1 MTRDVTSRSRS
12 ISIDAAAQ
20 QAQVRRA
27 RGQAGGFRREMRAM
41 TPIAVSSIALAV
53 ILVGALFG
61 ALLRNTLPKHH
72 LEDDTRDYV
81 RLGTGLIATIA
92 ALVLGLLIGS
102 ANGSYD
108 TESSQVR
115 HLTADIVLLDTL
127 LDQYGPETRDARDL
141 LRRALEP
148 MVRRIWREDNSP
160 STKGTPFRATA
171 VSEDAFA
178 KIQQLSPK
186 TEAQRSLKDR
196 AIQVATDAA
205 QTRLL
210 LFVHADNSIPMPFLA
225 VLVFWLSVIFMSFSL
240 FSRFSPINIA
250 AMLLFAIS
258 ASAAL
263 FLILELSQP
272 FVGLMQISSTP
283 LRNALAPLGP

>member
-1 MTRDVTSRSRS
+1 
-12 ISIDAAAQ
+12 
-20 QAQVRRA
+20 
-27 RGQAGGFRREMRAM
+27 M
-41 TPIAVSSIALAV
+41 TPIAVSLIALAV
-53 ILVGALFG
+53 ILAGALFG
-61 ALLRNTLPKHH
+61 TFLRKTLPDHH
-72 LEDDTRDYV
+72 LADDTRDYV

-92 ALVLGLLIGS
+92 GLVLGLLIAS
-102 ANGSYD
+102 AKSSYD

-115 HLTADIVLLDTL
+115 HLTANIVLLDTL
-127 LDQYGPETRDARDL
+127 LEQYGPETRDARAL
-141 LRRALEP
+141 LRRAIGPLAE
-148 MVRRIWREDNSP
+148 RIWLEDSSE

-171 VSEDAFA
+171 VAQDAFG
-178 KIQQLSPK
+178 KIQELSAK

-196 AIQVATDAA
+196 AIQITTDMA

-210 LFVHADNSIPMPFLA
+210 LFEHADNSIPIPFL
-225 VLVFWLSVIFMSFSL
+225 VILVFWLAVIFIMSFSL
-240 FSRFSPINIA
+240 FSRLTPVNVA

-283 LRNALAPLGP
+283 LRNALAPL